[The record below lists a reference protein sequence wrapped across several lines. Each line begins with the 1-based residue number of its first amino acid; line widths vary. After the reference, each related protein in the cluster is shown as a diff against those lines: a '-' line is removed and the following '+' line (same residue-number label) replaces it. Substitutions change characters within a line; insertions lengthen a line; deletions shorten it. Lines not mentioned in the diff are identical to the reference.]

1 MKLKYTTMIN
11 KYITT
16 MAALTLSFGA
26 NAQTNTPEQKL
37 PSKGEETMRVKV
49 WSV

>member
-37 PSKGEETMRVKV
+37 PRPNVLFIVVDDLG
-49 WSV
+49 

>member
-16 MAALTLSFGA
+16 MAALTLSFGPQIR
-26 NAQTNTPEQKL
+26 N
-37 PSKGEETMRVKV
+37 
-49 WSV
+49 